1 MFEMCGNRSYL
12 STPGCRCGMTIVN
25 LNKSRIADI
34 RKYSFRPRAGW
45 GVGVHQ
51 RRCSSTKQA
60 VTSHEC
66 VSAGPPAV
74 PFIPTPVA
82 LNAAAP
88 TEATNATAIDTEATN
103 ATAVDTTAAA
113 GAPAGVATLNELGY
127 NSFLG
132 TDYIPEKADPLV
144 TVRAA
149 PEYNICARLSTQS
162 HRMSHTHASTCNP
175 ATA

>member
-1 MFEMCGNRSYL
+1 M
-12 STPGCRCGMTIVN
+12 
-25 LNKSRIADI
+25 
-34 RKYSFRPRAGW
+34 
-45 GVGVHQ
+45 GVHQ

-88 TEATNATAIDTEATN
+88 TEATNATAIDTEATNATAIDTEATN

-162 HRMSHTHASTCNP
+162 HRMSYTHASTCNP